1 MPSKWIEKCTKHFVC
16 SNRKSSS
23 ERLIESVRVREN
35 DLSGKFISC
44 CGVRSSKCKFGN
56 RMQFTI
62 KVALVSLAYLVSGIS
77 SSCDKSILPELT
89 FRLGGTNLDWPCFS
103 TKNIYASTGR
113 YVPKHVIA
121 TRAQIYRDEAFVALP
136 RYRSGVPFS
145 LGVVSLKKG
154 QCSTAIRPYPS
165 WELQEEGNCN
175 ALQNVVDV
183 FLDNQVWPQPLQ
195 IKRQKFGDENRNRL
209 SLLSIH
215 FAGHSVGAGH
225 WHCEQFG
232 PTSEALCTKSGC
244 HWC

>member
-1 MPSKWIEKCTKHFVC
+1 MLSKWIEKCTKHCVRIVNQVHRDWLRVYECVRTTWVENLFRFVALGHW
-16 SNRKSSS
+16 SAN
-23 ERLIESVRVREN
+23 LA
-35 DLSGKFISC
+35 
-44 CGVRSSKCKFGN
+44 N

-77 SSCDKSILPELT
+77 STCDKSILPELT

-183 FLDNQVWPQPLQ
+183 FLDNQVWYPQPL
-195 IKRQKFGDENRNRL
+195 FGETKTEIIYF
-209 SLLSIH
+209 SFSIH
-215 FAGHSVGAGH
+215 FAGHSVGVGH

-244 HWC
+244 YRC